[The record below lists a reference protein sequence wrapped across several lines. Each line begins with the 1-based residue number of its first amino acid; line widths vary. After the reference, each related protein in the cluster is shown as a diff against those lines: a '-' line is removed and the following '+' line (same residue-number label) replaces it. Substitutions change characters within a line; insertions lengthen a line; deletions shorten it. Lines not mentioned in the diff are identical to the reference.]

1 MSNQPPQSEL
11 SQAEEGKESRPP
23 ERAVDNRKVAP
34 VSAEAERA
42 LLGALMMDGDLLDE
56 TAELVTPR
64 DFGVKKHRVIYESMC
79 ALAANGKAI
88 DMVTV
93 IQWLTDTRNL
103 NNAGGADHVAE
114 LYARCV
120 STANVRTYAEVVR
133 DLSIRRTLAR
143 VGNRISQSALSSGGL
158 EAHDLLDRAEQDIY
172 KITDQDLS
180 DVSVE
185 LDDRFCAELVD
196 WLRER
201 ERNASDVTGLRTG
214 LKHFDSMT
222 AGLQKGDLIVIAG
235 RPSQG
240 KTSLAMTIARNAA
253 LADKPTGVLVFSLE
267 MSREQLALRMVSSVT
282 GVDFKDLRI
291 GRLGKDW
298 SQVNTAVGEI
308 KNSRLMI
315 NDNRMMTVERI
326 RSLVRRIA
334 RAERKADRRLGLVVI
349 DYLQLMHAV
358 SPNNR
363 DQNRNLE
370 LGSICRSLKALAG
383 DADVPI
389 LLLSQLNREV
399 ERRPQHKVRLS
410 DLRDS
415 GAIEQDADM
424 VVFVGD
430 PKEENPALRPLYI
443 AKQRNGPTGECE
455 VVFDAP
461 TLTFKNAD
469 EAPPSRVGGGTLG
482 PRPGP
487 EDEHVAY

>member
-1 MSNQPPQSEL
+1 MSNEHPPSEPK
-11 SQAEEGKESRPP
+11 EGQEP
-23 ERAVDNRKVAP
+23 ERTADSRKIAP
-34 VSAEAERA
+34 VSTEAERS

-64 DFGVKKHRVIYESMC
+64 DFGIKKHRVIYESMC
-79 ALAANGKAI
+79 ALAANGKAV

-93 IQWLTDTRNL
+93 IQWLADTCNL
-103 NNAGGADHVAE
+103 STAGGAEHIAE
-114 LYARCV
+114 LYSRCV
-120 STANVRTYAEVVR
+120 STVNVRTYAEVVR
-133 DLSIRRTLAR
+133 DLSIRRRLAR
-143 VGNRISQSALSSGGL
+143 VGNRISQNALSSGGL

-172 KITDQDLS
+172 KITDQDLA

-214 LKHFDSMT
+214 LKQFDSMT

-235 RPSQG
+235 RPGQG

-253 LADKPTGVLVFSLE
+253 LAEQPTGVLVFSLE

-298 SQVNTAVGEI
+298 SRVSTAVGEI

-315 NDNRMMTVERI
+315 NDNRLMTVERI

-334 RAERKADRRLGLVVI
+334 RAEQKADRHLGLVVI
-349 DYLQLMHAV
+349 DYLQLMNAV
-358 SPNNR
+358 TPHNR
-363 DQNRNLE
+363 DQNRALE
-370 LGSICRSLKALAG
+370 LGAICRSLKSLAG

-424 VVFVGD
+424 VVFVSD
-430 PKEENPALRPLYI
+430 PSEQNPALRTLFI

-455 VVFDAP
+455 VTFDAP

-469 EAPPSRVGGGTLG
+469 EAPPAHMGGTLG
-482 PRPGP
+482 PRRGGEP
-487 EDEHVAY
+487 EHVSFD